1 MNTKYAAEIWIL
13 QTQILLKLPTKM
25 PIYGGNRR
33 YANFAEICKKMRQ
46 SHIHLKL
53 TRLSIL
59 VNHGQVCPQ
68 KVL

>member
-33 YANFAEICKKMRQ
+33 YANFAEICKKNATITY
-46 SHIHLKL
+46 SLK
-53 TRLSIL
+53 TDTPKHTS
-59 VNHGQVCPQ
+59 
-68 KVL
+68 